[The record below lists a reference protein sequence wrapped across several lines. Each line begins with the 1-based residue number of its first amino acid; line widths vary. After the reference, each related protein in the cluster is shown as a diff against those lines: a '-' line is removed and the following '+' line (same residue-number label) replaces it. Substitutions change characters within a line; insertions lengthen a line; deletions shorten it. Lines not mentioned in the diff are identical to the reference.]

1 MSQDLLS
8 GLNPTQ
14 QEIVRDTEGY
24 LLVLA
29 GAGSGKTRV
38 LTHRIAYLI
47 QQGVAPWQILSVT
60 FTNKAAKEMKS
71 RVTALTGPS
80 GRDVWTG
87 TFHSICIRI
96 LSRYGSEIGMEKF
109 TIIDDTDQKK
119 ILKEVLDLTGGEY
132 ELDTIKNAIS
142 NAKNALLTAEELLAG
157 ASYQHEKDLANIY
170 QGYQEKMRDNNYLD
184 YDDCIMKTVELL
196 NKSSVAADHYQRQF
210 RYVLTDE
217 TQDTN
222 KAQFKLL
229 SLLSAHHQNL
239 FAVGDSDQS
248 IYKWRGADISNI
260 INFNLHFPGTKLYK
274 LEQNYRSTGTI
285 VHASNALIQ
294 NNKERLDKTAFT
306 ESDMGAPIVLYQAD
320 DDGREGD
327 FVTQI
332 IKRMHQVEGRRYS
345 DFAVLYRTNR
355 QSRSVEVAMTQLGVP
370 YQVVG
375 GHAFY
380 DRKEIKDLVA
390 YLRAIDNGVDVL
402 AFRRIINVPKR
413 GIGDASVGKIED
425 YAAECGVPFPKALEN
440 VDDVPKIPKKALN
453 SIKEFTVMMKEFDEF
468 VRSEEFTIAGLI
480 QMVLTKTNYMES
492 LNPDKDEDVT
502 RMENIQELINVAGKW
517 DAEVDRETKG
527 LTEFLTETSLVSDI
541 DSMEDVDAVTLMTT
555 HACKGLEFP
564 VVFIIGLEETI
575 LPHGRSMSDPA
586 EMEEERRLMYV
597 AMTRAEQK
605 LFITHCKQRYEYGV
619 PRPIYNRPSR
629 FLKEIP
635 TELIKKI

>member
-47 QQGVAPWQILSVT
+47 QEGVAPWQILAVT

-71 RVTALTGPS
+71 RVTALTGAP
-80 GRDVWTG
+80 GRDVWVG

-96 LSRYGSEIGMEKF
+96 LSRYGSEIGIEKF
-109 TIIDDTDQKK
+109 TIIDDSDQKK
-119 ILKEVLDLTGGEY
+119 ILKEVLELIGGEY
-132 ELDTIKNAIS
+132 EIDTIKNAIS
-142 NAKNALLTAEELLAG
+142 NAKNNLLTPEELLG
-157 ASYQHEKDLANIY
+157 SSNYQHEKDLANIY
-170 QGYQEKMRDNNYLD
+170 QGYQDKMAENNYLD
-184 YDDCIMKTVELL
+184 YDDCIMKTVELF
-196 NKSSVAADHYQRQF
+196 NKSAVAADHYQKQF
-210 RYVLTDE
+210 RYVMTDE

-229 SLLSAHHQNL
+229 SQLSAHHENL

-260 INFNLHFPGTKLYK
+260 INFQTHFPGTKLYK
-274 LEQNYRSTGTI
+274 LEQNYRSTATI

-294 NNKERLDKTAFT
+294 NNKERLEKTAFT
-306 ESDMGAPIVLYQAD
+306 ESDTGAPIVIYQAD

-327 FVTQI
+327 FVTQLM
-332 IKRMHQVEGRRYS
+332 KRMHQVENRPYS

-370 YQVVG
+370 YQVIG

-425 YAAECGVPFPKALEN
+425 YASECGIPFPKALEN

-453 SIKEFTVMMKEFDEF
+453 SIKEFTGMMKEFDEF
-468 VRSEEFTIAGLI
+468 LRSEEFSIAGLI
-480 QMVLTKTNYMES
+480 QLVLAKTNYMES

-517 DAEVDRETKG
+517 DAEVDREAKG

-541 DSMEDVDAVTLMTT
+541 DSMEETDAVTLMTT